1 MVASLA
7 DVAQSH
13 RQGETQTEKKN
24 GGGGGGG
31 EGGRDES
38 RERQRKVKRRR
49 ARSEP
54 REYAMKMKK
63 GWKTRRIKQ
72 RRAEAVDARVVAVGR
87 KRTSRKKQRE
97 KNRAA
102 G

>member
-1 MVASLA
+1 
-7 DVAQSH
+7 
-13 RQGETQTEKKN
+13 
-24 GGGGGGG
+24 
-31 EGGRDES
+31 
-38 RERQRKVKRRR
+38 
-49 ARSEP
+49 
-54 REYAMKMKK
+54 MKMKK

>member
-24 GGGGGGG
+24 GAGG

-38 RERQRKVKRRR
+38 RERQRKGKRRR

-54 REYAMKMKK
+54 GEYGMKMKK